1 MNLLISI
8 EYINILNVQTL
19 IRKVCMYREAKIGFI
34 VLLLFGS
41 NVANAQT
48 IEKFSID
55 NGGASTVNGNI
66 AIVYTI
72 GEVNVQELNAGNIL
86 LSEGFINSNF
96 GETLSITEVN
106 PTENQLLL
114 YPNPAE
120 EVFYVSSSE
129 PIIQLTLYDVSGKQ
143 IAQTGKSQMLISDLA
158 SGVYFVKISTETN
171 HTVKRLV
178 VK

>member
-1 MNLLISI
+1 MKYLVLI
-8 EYINILNVQTL
+8 T
-19 IRKVCMYREAKIGFI
+19 IGFACFQI
-34 VLLLFGS
+34 Q
-41 NVANAQT
+41 AQT

-72 GEVNVQELNAGNIL
+72 GELNVQELNAGNIL

-106 PTENQLLL
+106 PIENQLLL

-158 SGVYFVKISTETN
+158 SGVYFVRISTETN
-171 HTVKRLV
+171 HTIKRLV

>member
-1 MNLLISI
+1 MTINFKKLIKMKH
-8 EYINILNVQTL
+8 ILSL
-19 IRKVCMYREAKIGFI
+19 IIGLSCF
-34 VLLLFGS
+34 LTQ
-41 NVANAQT
+41 AQT

-55 NGGASTVNGNI
+55 NGGASITNGNI
-66 AIVYTI
+66 TLLYTI
-72 GEVNVQELNAGNIL
+72 GEVNIQELNAGNIL

-96 GETLSITEVN
+96 GETLNITEVN
-106 PTENQLLL
+106 PIENQLLL

-143 IAQTGKSQMLISDLA
+143 IAQTGKTQMLISDLA

-171 HTVKRLV
+171 HTIKRLV

>member
-1 MNLLISI
+1 MKAILSLII
-8 EYINILNVQTL
+8 GLTCFQTQ
-19 IRKVCMYREAKIGFI
+19 
-34 VLLLFGS
+34 
-41 NVANAQT
+41 AQT

-55 NGGASTVNGNI
+55 NGGASTINGNI

-72 GEVNVQELNAGNIL
+72 GEVNVQELNAGNIY

-96 GETLSITEVN
+96 GETLSITELN

-120 EVFYVSSSE
+120 EVFYVSSKV
-129 PIIQLTLYDVSGKQ
+129 PIAQLTLYDVSGKQ
-143 IAQTGKSQMLISDLA
+143 IAKTNATQMKVEHLSA
-158 SGVYFVKISTETN
+158 GVYFVKISTETN